1 MIGNTKDYFFLKFHV
16 KKMFK
21 EKKHVYLNKRLFVQ
35 VALDLS
41 TKTGK
46 HGGNIL
52 RPENKWVQTKN
63 ITTSRKIYFA
73 SAAEN
78 SISKFHE
85 DQASTRMCESAVQR
99 RGNK

>member
-1 MIGNTKDYFFLKFHV
+1 M
-16 KKMFK
+16 
-21 EKKHVYLNKRLFVQ
+21 
-35 VALDLS
+35 ALDLS

-73 SAAEN
+73 SATEN

-85 DQASTRMCESAVQR
+85 DQASTRMCERRSPEEREQVSSTLRNTQVQER
-99 RGNK
+99 NEFTRQGRKRSRLPQ

>member
-1 MIGNTKDYFFLKFHV
+1 M
-16 KKMFK
+16 
-21 EKKHVYLNKRLFVQ
+21 
-35 VALDLS
+35 ALDLS

-85 DQASTRMCESAVQR
+85 DHASTRMCER
-99 RGNK
+99 RSPEEREKVSSTLKCRKGMSSLGKAGNGRVSLSNLENP